1 MKLIRAIA
9 IFSTIILLTNGCG
22 NSVNSV
28 KRGTLAG
35 REQTTIGN
43 AFDAF
48 FNEPKWEIKESAN
61 KTQFVEFIGKAK
73 KPVPLD
79 EEGMLVVPEGGNVMI
94 QFILKKK
101 GEFEIGYAEAP
112 IKVNPNLPAEA
123 SSMVELTLSLKG
135 IKTDG
140 SSATSIQA
148 EGVNALLDRIYS
160 N

>member
-1 MKLIRAIA
+1 MKLLRAIA
-9 IFSTIILLTNGCG
+9 IFSIIILLTNGCG

-28 KRGTLAG
+28 KGGALTG

-48 FNEPKWEIKESAN
+48 FNEPKWELKESAN
-61 KTQFVEFIGKAK
+61 KTQFVEFTGKAK

-79 EEGMLVVPEGGNVMI
+79 AEGMLVVPEGGNVMI

-112 IKVNPNLPAEA
+112 IKVNPNLSEEA
-123 SSMVELTLSLKG
+123 ISLTELALSFKG

-140 SSATSIQA
+140 SASSLQA
-148 EGVNALLDRIYS
+148 EGINTLLDRVYG